1 MPPHLRQ
8 PAYKSR
14 PRSQPLYK
22 PPQTAPIQ
30 SLIQPPWPYQPQAGR
45 IRGPATWPASSHGPI
60 RPKNAPP
67 PKSHLLRPAPSHRQA
82 QRGGAVAQNATLD
95 NAINLRDVNLIGIY
109 GGSSDRRALVRLGNG
124 RYVRVTVG
132 DRLDGG
138 RVTAISAGAL
148 SYTKSGRALTLEV
161 AG

>member
-1 MPPHLRQ
+1 M
-8 PAYKSR
+8 A
-14 PRSQPLYK
+14 
-22 PPQTAPIQ
+22 
-30 SLIQPPWPYQPQAGR
+30 R
-45 IRGPATWPASSHGPI
+45 IVARA
-60 RPKNAPP
+60 N
-67 PKSHLLRPAPSHRQA
+67 QA
-82 QRGGAVAQNATLD
+82 QERAAAQVASVAPRAVAPAGPTGGAVAQNATLD